1 MNEVNIE
8 YLKERALKQES
19 RIEELQQRQFEEK
32 SDETVYTDP
41 VYDLYLD
48 EGYLFLNLD
57 LPGVLEREI
66 RVELEE
72 REVRVRGEFP
82 RLMDGKEAEYL
93 HRQRAFGSFD
103 YQFLLPA
110 DQKVERHDWQLIHG
124 VLQIRMYLSKND
136 APGLLTE

>member
-32 SDETVYTDP
+32 SDETVCTDP

-57 LPGVLEREI
+57 LPGMLEREI

-82 RLMDGKEAEYL
+82 RLMDGKEVEYL
-93 HRQRAFGSFD
+93 HRQRALGTFD
-103 YQFLLPA
+103 YKFLLPA
-110 DQKVERHDWQLIHG
+110 DQKMESHDWKLIHG
-124 VLQIRMYLSKND
+124 VLQIRMSLSKND
-136 APGLLTE
+136 VPGLLNE

>member
-8 YLKERALKQES
+8 FLKERALKQES
-19 RIEELQQRQFEEK
+19 RIEELQQRKFEEK
-32 SDETVYTDP
+32 SDENVCTDP

-93 HRQRAFGSFD
+93 HRQRAFGPFD

-110 DQKVERHDWQLIHG
+110 DQKVNRHEWQLIHG
-124 VLQIRMYLSKND
+124 VLQIRMSLSKND